1 MFDRFTRKNL
11 SFCFTFLDPEFP
23 IRGVD
28 IGNPNAVAIDRF
40 YAANL
45 PGNLVG
51 AAGVCYHPTGHIPRL
66 DEKRNDRSDIV
77 FVSTAQFDVLVD

>member
-11 SFCFTFLDPEFP
+11 GFFFTLLDPEFP
-23 IRGVD
+23 VCGMN
-28 IGNPNAVAIDRF
+28 IGNPNAVAIDGL
-40 YAANL
+40 YSANL

-66 DEKRNDRSDIV
+66 DKKRNDLSDIV
-77 FVSTAQFDVLVD
+77 FVSTAQFHVLVD